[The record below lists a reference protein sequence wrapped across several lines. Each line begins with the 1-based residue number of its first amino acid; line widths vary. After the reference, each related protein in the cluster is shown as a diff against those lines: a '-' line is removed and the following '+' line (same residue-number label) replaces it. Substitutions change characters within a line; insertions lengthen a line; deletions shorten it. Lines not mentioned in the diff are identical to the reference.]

1 MKKITEMCRKITVRK
16 AIGFKCDLRECPST
30 LMECSVTSCTKPEML
45 FTECQKVPKVIKRT
59 KKKKEDV
66 RVICVQTCDRG
77 TDNDLLILVKDQ
89 AVGMSCIDKQ
99 TSTCSGSRSMNMVNK
114 QVEKKTEKDNKIKES
129 SSLYLSYKV
138 EDKFKVK

>member
-1 MKKITEMCRKITVRK
+1 MKKITEMCRKITVKK

-30 LMECSVTSCTKPEML
+30 LMECSVTSCTKPEMI
-45 FTECQKVPKVIKRT
+45 FTECQKAPRVIKRT

-99 TSTCSGSRSMNMVNK
+99 TSTCSSHLMNIINK
-114 QVEKKTEKDNKIKES
+114 QMEKKTEKDNKIKES